1 MVIRLDRAIC
11 ALSLFL
17 VVLGRGCMSCGAFIS
32 LDSQVREAG
41 MGGPCAACL
50 GISTGGA
57 GLTQLAGARL
67 AVSYSEL
74 YGLDELR
81 LVAAS
86 YGGPGPT
93 GRMGAGFR
101 SFGAEAYREDLIW
114 VGAGWM
120 MGSRAAAGGSLKVM
134 HLAIAGY
141 GEDVTLG
148 ADVGMLLWPG
158 ADRGFT
164 LGLLVEN
171 ANAPTIGCSEDPLPT
186 GTHVGCRW
194 QATPQLVLAA
204 EIFQEGVFG
213 PQYRVGQ
220 EILLSRLLTLRAGVR
235 TAPASFSAGVSV
247 GNERIA
253 FDYAWRTHPLLGATQ
268 MAGMRISLGDLTGGS
283 G

>member
-1 MVIRLDRAIC
+1 
-11 ALSLFL
+11 
-17 VVLGRGCMSCGAFIS
+17 
-32 LDSQVREAG
+32 
-41 MGGPCAACL
+41 MGGPWAAGF

-81 LVAAS
+81 LVAVS

-101 SFGAEAYREDLIW
+101 SFGAETYREDLIW
-114 VGAGWM
+114 VGTGWM
-120 MGSRAAAGGSLKVM
+120 IGRRAAAGGSLKVL
-134 HLAIAGY
+134 HLVIAGY

-148 ADVGMLLWPG
+148 ADVGMLVWPV
-158 ADRGFT
+158 ADSGFA

-171 ANAPTIGCSEDPLPT
+171 ANGPTIGCSEEPLPT
-186 GTHVGCRW
+186 ATHVGCRW
-194 QATPQLVLAA
+194 QATPQLVLAG
-204 EIFQEGVFG
+204 EIFQEGIFD

-220 EILLSRLLTLRAGVR
+220 EIVLSRLLTLRAGVR
-235 TAPASFSAGVSV
+235 TDPASFSAGVSV
-247 GNERIA
+247 GSERIA
-253 FDYAWRTHPLLGATQ
+253 FDYAWRTHPLLGATH
-268 MAGMRISLGDLTGGS
+268 MAGMRISLGGRSGGS